1 MHEARLNAAEH
12 KGDAEEDMDKR
23 SQTIQKW
30 MRRRRNMQRR
40 LLTLSVCVSLLLSGT
55 VSAAAFADG
64 GGSTV
69 TKILICT
76 LPEGNGHHHTRDC
89 YTRERGALICTD
101 TSSNHIHTDDCYEW
115 TYTLSCGL
123 EEGEGAHTHTDSC
136 YKIVTDPIQSGSM
149 EGETFE
155 ILEPGELSVQDT
167 ETYEHTD
174 ISLGIEAPVTD
185 SEQETES
192 SPAPSQQAEKNPQAS
207 KKTQGDQT
215 EEFSLPAAF
224 RLPEGYGAPGASWPV
239 WEEKFER
246 PLGPT
251 SVLPEQM
258 TLVFAE
264 QADPYADLED
274 EDFWDEMFA
283 DLDLS
288 GNWAQDLVTVAESQ
302 LGYTESTLNYAIAYD
317 QTVKGYTRYGAWYGI
332 PYGDWCA
339 MFISFCLHYAQIPWS
354 AFPYSCHCVIWTN
367 ELDALSLF
375 HRVDDE
381 EDPYEPKPG
390 DLIFFDYDL
399 DGRADHAGIV
409 TGHNYEAGT
418 IYTIEGNR
426 FDYVERFELIRNDY
440 TIMGYGEMPENPRQ
454 GLVSLGRTST
464 GVTAVTA
471 VPTAGSADLSA
482 SGSEAAPAAGT
493 AGETAEGA
501 RPVTDIYYPT
511 MSGTAAHDKLPEAP
525 DSAADAA
532 ASENAASGS
541 SAETCV
547 LDEVIRIKT
556 AEISPTVELT
566 VIQTM
571 A

>member
-1 MHEARLNAAEH
+1 
-12 KGDAEEDMDKR
+12 MDKR

-30 MRRRRNMQRR
+30 IRRRWNVQRR
-40 LLTLSVCVSLLLSGT
+40 LLTLSVCASVLLSGT

-64 GGSTV
+64 GSSTV

-76 LPEGNGHHHTRDC
+76 LPEGDGHHHTRDC

-155 ILEPGELSVQDT
+155 ILEPGELSAQDT
-167 ETYEHTD
+167 ETNENTD
-174 ISLGIEAPVTD
+174 ISLGIEAPVTA
-185 SEQETES
+185 SEQETEA
-192 SPAPSQQAEKNPQAS
+192 SPSPSQQTEKNPQAT
-207 KKTQGDQT
+207 KKPQEDQT

-239 WEEKFER
+239 WEEEFER

-258 TLVFAE
+258 MLVFAE

-274 EDFWDEMFA
+274 EEFWDEMFA
-283 DLDLS
+283 DLELS

-367 ELDALSLF
+367 ELDALGLF
-375 HRVDDE
+375 HRVDNK
-381 EDPYEPKPG
+381 EDPYEPKAG

-454 GLVSLGRTST
+454 GLVTLGRTDT
-464 GVTAVTA
+464 GVAAVTT
-471 VPTAGSADLSA
+471 VPA
-482 SGSEAAPAAGT
+482 SGSTTLPTPDNGPASAADT
-493 AGETAEGA
+493 AGETADGT
-501 RPVTDIYYPT
+501 RPIADIYYPT
-511 MSGTAAHDKLPEAP
+511 LP
-525 DSAADAA
+525 DAA
-532 ASENAASGS
+532 NQDKRPGPVDAAAEDTASENAALS
-541 SAETCV
+541 SPAEACV
-547 LDEVIRIKT
+547 LDEVIRMKT